1 MASGFGITG
10 TIKGL
15 PETLAALKSLPGKMQ
30 RQILRPALSKATK
43 PVFMH
48 ARKNAAKDSGL
59 LRKSITRKVVTYKS
73 GTLVVVIGPDTKHRK
88 EVVRKGSYS
97 KKPQIANPAM
107 YAHLVEFG
115 TRPHSLAK
123 GDRLER
129 TGEMAQKADARSVAN
144 VKRWRAEVNE
154 IGVLPQT
161 AKAQMRRSKLLDRI
175 HRHLQRTV
183 ARRTTIKTEGA
194 AMHPGATARPF
205 LRPAFDMTRTQTE
218 TIFADEV
225 RKNIEKI
232 AAKKGIAI

>member
-15 PETLAALKSLPGKMQ
+15 PETLAALKSLPGKLQ

-123 GDRLER
+123 GDMLAR
-129 TGEMAQKADARSVAN
+129 TGPQEQQRQLRAVAN
-144 VKRWRAEVNE
+144 IRRWGQKLADPKTTPTQAAYLRRRIEKTKRYRA
-154 IGVLPQT
+154 L
-161 AKAQMRRSKLLDRI
+161 AKQENQKENA
-175 HRHLQRTV
+175 V
-183 ARRTTIKTEGA
+183 V
-194 AMHPGATARPF
+194 HPGAIAKPF
-205 LRPAFDMTRTQTE
+205 LRPAFDMTRAQTE

-232 AAKKGIAI
+232 AAKKGIQV